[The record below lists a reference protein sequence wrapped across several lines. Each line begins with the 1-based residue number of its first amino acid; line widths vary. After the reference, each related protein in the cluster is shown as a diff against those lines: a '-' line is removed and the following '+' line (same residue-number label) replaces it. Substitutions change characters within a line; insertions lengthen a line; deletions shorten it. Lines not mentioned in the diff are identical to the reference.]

1 MNKKLFVIF
10 LSLIGT
16 GTAAIMVS
24 GIKLLS
30 QDLNPFIIAFYR
42 CLFGVII
49 MLPFMIYNYPEA
61 WKTHNIKLQ
70 FVRSSINVYSMI
82 SWFTAIGT
90 LQLEKA
96 AAIGFTTPLFTTIL
110 AIIFLGEVIRI
121 QRITALVVGFIGILV
136 VIRPGYIPFESGA
149 LWLLSAAISFSIV
162 IIIVKKL
169 TEKDSSL
176 TTAFY
181 QMAFMVPPTFFIAL
195 FFWESININQILL
208 FIFVAIAG
216 FITQF
221 SFAQC
226 LKMAETTFI
235 MPIQFTKLI
244 WLSLI
249 GYFFFMEV
257 PDIWTWIGAS
267 IIFSSIL
274 FIAYREA
281 INKNSLLKTKR
292 VDKIISNY

>member
-1 MNKKLFVIF
+1 MNKKLFVIL
-10 LSLIGT
+10 LSLLGT

-70 FVRSSINVYSMI
+70 FVRSAINVYSMI

-121 QRITALVVGFIGILV
+121 QRITALIVGFIGILG

-149 LWLLSAAISFSIV
+149 LWLLSAAITFSIV

-195 FFWESININQILL
+195 FFWESININQFLL

-226 LKMAETTFI
+226 LKMTETTFI

-281 INKNSLLKTKR
+281 INKNSLLKTKK
-292 VDKIISNY
+292 VDKLISNY

>member
-70 FVRSSINVYSMI
+70 FVRSAINVYSMI

-121 QRITALVVGFIGILV
+121 QRITALIVGFIGILV